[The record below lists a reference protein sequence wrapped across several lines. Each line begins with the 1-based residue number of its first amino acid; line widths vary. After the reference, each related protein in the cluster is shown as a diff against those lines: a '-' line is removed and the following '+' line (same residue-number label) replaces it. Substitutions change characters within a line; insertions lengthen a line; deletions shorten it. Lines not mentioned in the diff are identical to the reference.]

1 MAVETTEQHPSLPPV
16 PSEEAV
22 EPAHSRWILL
32 VACVAQFMVILDLSI
47 VNVALP
53 HIQDALNISSADL
66 VWVVDTYA
74 ILFAS
79 FLMLAGRMA
88 DHFGQRRVFVAA
100 LVLFGVTSAVGGA
113 AQSGLWLFVA
123 RGVQGFSCAFMA
135 ASSLAIIT
143 SSFPPGPKLHRAIAL
158 WAAMNGLG
166 GAAGTLFGGIITQ
179 ELTWRWILFINP
191 PVAAITAIIAWMVV
205 RDRKRETVGFDL
217 PGAATLTI
225 GQIVLVY
232 GVVEAGIVSWHAA
245 QAFVPILVGLAI
257 LMLFNLIEVRFAKA
271 PLIPFKQ
278 LTRQLNVANLIV
290 ILFSAAL
297 FPMWYVSSLYLQF
310 VLGLSPLKAG
320 LTFLPMALVI
330 MLIASRAGRLVS
342 RFGVRAVLG
351 GGLLMMT
358 AGMLLFTKVFAYNG
372 GEDFTLAVIFIM
384 IPGVLTA
391 AGIALSIV
399 PSTIAAT
406 QGAKPGQTGLA
417 SGLVNTSRQIGGGLG
432 LAILITLAVG
442 RTSHVLGQ
450 TTNVNQALT
459 DGYRLAFYIGAGL
472 CAVAALTTFA
482 FITKGAASQGS
493 LLRRF
498 PIAAA
503 VVVAIGGFTAASFA
517 LAGNHGPPIG
527 SYTTSG
533 AFSFVSAPDL
543 HPPKPIQDAVA
554 PPGAKPAPG
563 YIFMANFYDISNPP
577 MHGQSGPLIMDNKF
591 QPVWFHPVPIDDV
604 AGNLALQTYQGKPAL
619 SWWQGQL
626 TSTGDTETGED
637 VVVNQHYQRVATLT
651 GKNGWV
657 LTLHDIVIRGD
668 DAWVTANRNI
678 SMNLSQWGGPYN
690 GALIDSAVQEY
701 NLKTGRLLYSWD
713 ALQHIP
719 LGQSQASLTSPW
731 DAYHVN
737 SIDVPGDGTF
747 VVSMRNT
754 WAVYKVNIASGK
766 ILWTLGGRQSSFRF
780 GPSAEFQWQHDV
792 RVYPGTSLITVFDD
806 HCCQITGGGTYV
818 APTGNSRGIVLKL
831 NMASHTATLADQY
844 PFPHL
849 AQWHPPDYMG
859 DIEPV
864 AGGNEFVGWGS
875 TPYFTEFTPAG
886 KEILDGVLPGSDQ
899 SYRTTLNPWVGLP
912 LGPPSGVARQAS
924 GRTTVYASW
933 NGATQVAR
941 WRLLAQA
948 SGAGYT
954 RVATVDR
961 SGFETTIPVTA
972 SAKTFVVQALDS
984 RGHVIG
990 VSKQFSVS

>member
-1 MAVETTEQHPSLPPV
+1 
-16 PSEEAV
+16 
-22 EPAHSRWILL
+22 
-32 VACVAQFMVILDLSI
+32 
-47 VNVALP
+47 VALP
-53 HIQDALNISSADL
+53 HIQDALNISSAAL

-100 LVLFGVTSAVGGA
+100 LILFGVTSAVGGA
-113 AQSGLWLFVA
+113 AQSGLWLFIA

-179 ELTWRWILFINP
+179 ELTWRWIFYINP
-191 PVAAITAIIAWMVV
+191 PIALVTAIIAWIVV
-205 RDRKRETVGFDL
+205 RDRPRETQGFDL
-217 PGAATLTI
+217 AGAAALTI

-245 QAFVPILVGLAI
+245 GALIPILIGLAV
-257 LMLFNLIEVRFAKA
+257 LMAFNVIEIRFAKA

-330 MLIASRAGRLVS
+330 MLIASRAGKLVS

-358 AGMLLFTKVFAYNG
+358 AGMLLFTKIFAYNG
-372 GEDFTLAVIFIM
+372 GEDFTLAAIFIM

-406 QGAKPGQTGLA
+406 QGAKPGQAGLA

-450 TTNVNQALT
+450 TTNINQALT
-459 DGYRLAFYIGAGL
+459 EGYRLAFYIGAGL
-472 CAVAALTTFA
+472 CALAALLTF
-482 FITKGAASQGS
+482 ILVSKGAASQGS

-498 PIAAA
+498 PIAAG
-503 VVVAIGGFTAASFA
+503 VIVAIGGFTAASFA
-517 LAGNHGPPIG
+517 LASNHGPPIG
-527 SYTTSG
+527 AYSTNN
-533 AFSFVSAPDL
+533 AFAYNFVSAPLL
-543 HPPKPIQDAVA
+543 HPPKPVQDAVP

-563 YIFMANFYDISNPP
+563 YIFLANFYDIANPP
-577 MHGQSGPLIMDNKF
+577 MDGQSGPLILDNKL
-591 QPVWFHPVPIDDV
+591 QPVWFHPVPVNVV
-604 AGNLALQTYQGKPAL
+604 AGNLSLQTYQGKPAL
-619 SWWQGQL
+619 AWWQGQL
-626 TSTGDTETGED
+626 TSTGDTVTGED
-637 VVVNQHYQRVATLT
+637 VVVNQHYQRVATLQ
-651 GKNGWV
+651 GKDGWV
-657 LTLHDIVIRGD
+657 LTLHDMVIRGD
-668 DAWVTANRNI
+668 KAWVTANRNI

-701 NLKTGRLLYSWD
+701 NLKTGKLLYTWD
-713 ALQHIP
+713 ALKHIP

-731 DAYHVN
+731 DAYHIN

-747 VVSMRNT
+747 LVSMRDT
-754 WAVYKVNIASGK
+754 WAVYKVNIASSK
-766 ILWTLGGRQSSFRF
+766 ILWTLGGRQSDFKF
-780 GPSAEFQWQHDV
+780 GPGAEFEWQHDV
-792 RVYPGTSLITVFDD
+792 RMYPGTSLMTVFDD
-806 HCCQITGGGTYV
+806 HCCQLTGGGTYV
-818 APTGNSRGIVLKL
+818 APTGNSRGLVLKV
-831 NMASHTATLADQY
+831 NTATHTATLADQY
-844 PFPHL
+844 IYPHL
-849 AQWHPPDYMG
+849 NQWHPPDYMG
-859 DIEPV
+859 SIQPV
-864 AGGNEFVGWGS
+864 SGGNEFVGWGS
-875 TPYFTEFTPAG
+875 TPYFTEYTPAG

-899 SYRTTLNPWVGLP
+899 SYRAYLNPWVGLP
-912 LGPPSGVARQAS
+912 LSPPAGAARQAG
-924 GRTTVYASW
+924 GRTTVYVSW
-933 NGATQVAR
+933 NGATQVVR
-941 WRLLAQA
+941 WRLEGQG
-948 SGAGYT
+948 SGGGLT
-954 RVATVDR
+954 PIATVNKT
-961 SGFETTIPVTA
+961 GFETTIPV
-972 SAKTFVVQALDS
+972 SGSYRTFEVQALDS
-984 RGHVIG
+984 NGHTIG
-990 VSKQFSVS
+990 VSKKFTVS